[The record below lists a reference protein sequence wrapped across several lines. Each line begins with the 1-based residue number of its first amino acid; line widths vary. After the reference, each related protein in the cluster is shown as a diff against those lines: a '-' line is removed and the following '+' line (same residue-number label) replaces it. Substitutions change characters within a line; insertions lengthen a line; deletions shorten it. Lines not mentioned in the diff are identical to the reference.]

1 MTKSIALSLAAMLIA
16 LHSGGAFAANR
27 VVTQKSQKF
36 SPKVLKIKAG
46 DTVTFRNDDK
56 HRHNVYSRTS
66 GHTFRIKKQKPGQ
79 SDQITF
85 DKPGRIEVRCAMHPK
100 MKMVINVTK

>member
-16 LHSGGAFAANR
+16 LHGGGAYAANQ
-27 VVTQKSQKF
+27 VVTQKGKQF
-36 SPKVLKIKAG
+36 SPRVLDIKVG

-79 SDQITF
+79 SNDVVF
-85 DKPGRIEVRCAMHPK
+85 DRTGEIKVRCAMHPK
-100 MKMVINVTK
+100 MKMVITVTN